1 MNAQSLTLRCR
12 SARAPEFVDITD
24 DVCHAV
30 AESTI
35 RNGLVTVFSREA
47 ATAVKINEHEP
58 LLLEDLERLLA
69 NLGSVATAGAES
81 APPAG
86 TEPGVPAAPGL
97 GGPPCGGATST
108 AARPRSLRPQS
119 LLGASE
125 TIPLVNG
132 QLQFGR
138 WQRLFLIELD
148 RPGTREVIVQIIG
161 A

>member
-35 RNGLVTVFSREA
+35 RNGLVTVFSRDA

-58 LLLEDLERLLA
+58 LLLDDLERLLA
-69 NLGSVATAGAES
+69 DLGALGAAGAEHGPPTGTESGTSS
-81 APPAG
+81 APSLGAPASG
-86 TEPGVPAAPGL
+86 SP
-97 GGPPCGGATST
+97 TST
-108 AARPRSLRPQS
+108 ATRLRPLRPQT
-119 LLGASE
+119 LLGSSE
-125 TIPLVNG
+125 TIPLVDG
-132 QLQFGR
+132 HLQFGR

-148 RPGTREVIVQIIG
+148 RPGTREVIVQIVG